1 MLPSRSQRSCFPV
14 WVKMI
19 LAAVIAAACG
29 NNTRASSEAPA
40 WMHALTSVSPPEH
53 DEKTEAVLL
62 YSEEALTVQGNGKN
76 KRLIREVYKILRPGG
91 RRFATAVAYSSAQA
105 KVLNMHGW
113 CIPAQGKDFEVK
125 DKDAVETSAPGVA
138 NGELVSDVRAKILRI
153 PEPEPGNIV
162 GYEIE
167 QEEYPYIL
175 QDRWMF
181 QSSVPVR
188 EAHYTLQLP
197 PGWDYKAVWVNATE
211 AKPTSSGG
219 GQWQW
224 VMNDIKEIRYEEEMP
239 PWYGVAGQMIVSL
252 IPPGGSRTGFLSWA
266 DVGKWTY
273 TLAQGRRDPSPEI
286 KQKVAELTAGK
297 ITTLAQMQALAN
309 YIQRDIRY
317 VAIQLGI
324 GGWQPHPAGE
334 IYSHHYGD
342 CKDKATLLSTM
353 LKEVGVDSYYV
364 IVNTFRGAV
373 NADTPPQHYFNHMI
387 LGIRLPDDVRD
398 SSLESVYTHPTL
410 GRILIF
416 DPTNDMTPLGQ
427 VGGYLQGNYGLLVTP
442 DGGELVQL
450 PKLPP
455 MSSGIHRNAKL
466 ALSPSGTLSG
476 EVIDIRYG
484 DFASFQRNAQREIT
498 KKEDQIKP
506 IETLLAHSVG
516 AYQITKASIG
526 NLDARDLPFQY
537 TFSFTVPAYA
547 KLAGNLLL
555 VRPRVLGEK
564 SDDILEKKEPRKYPV
579 EFEGPRRDVDRIEIT
594 LPEGYQLDE
603 LPAPS
608 DADYSFGSYHSK
620 TQVEGNLLLY
630 TRTLEIKEVSVPLE
644 QLNDLKKFYRI
655 IASDERSTA
664 VLKPKGN

>member
-1 MLPSRSQRSCFPV
+1 
-14 WVKMI
+14 
-19 LAAVIAAACG
+19 
-29 NNTRASSEAPA
+29 
-40 WMHALTSVSPPEH
+40 
-53 DEKTEAVLL
+53 
-62 YSEEALTVQGNGKN
+62 
-76 KRLIREVYKILRPGG
+76 
-91 RRFATAVAYSSAQA
+91 
-105 KVLNMHGW
+105 
-113 CIPAQGKDFEVK
+113 
-125 DKDAVETSAPGVA
+125 
-138 NGELVSDVRAKILRI
+138 
-153 PEPEPGNIV
+153 
-162 GYEIE
+162 
-167 QEEYPYIL
+167 
-175 QDRWMF
+175 
-181 QSSVPVR
+181 
-188 EAHYTLQLP
+188 
-197 PGWDYKAVWVNATE
+197 
-211 AKPTSSGG
+211 
-219 GQWQW
+219 
-224 VMNDIKEIRYEEEMP
+224 MP
-239 PWYGVAGQMIVSL
+239 PY
-252 IPPGGSRTGFLSWA
+252 
-266 DVGKWTY
+266 K
-273 TLAQGRRDPSPEI
+273 
-286 KQKVAELTAGK
+286 
-297 ITTLAQMQALAN
+297 
-309 YIQRDIRY
+309 
-317 VAIQLGI
+317 
-324 GGWQPHPAGE
+324 
-334 IYSHHYGD
+334 
-342 CKDKATLLSTM
+342 
-353 LKEVGVDSYYV
+353 
-364 IVNTFRGAV
+364 
-373 NADTPPQHYFNHMI
+373 YFNHTI
-387 LGIRLPDDVRD
+387 LGIRLPDDLKD

-506 IETLLAHSVG
+506 IETLLSHSVG

-579 EFEGPRRDVDRIEIT
+579 EFEGPRKDVDRIEIT

-664 VLKPKGN
+664 VLKPRGY